1 MLSDQDKC
9 GLYKVQMVEDGTLFE
24 VYPVLGLTLSKTPIA
39 FTSSAKARAAAIA
52 HTGAVDFKFNQLQPK
67 MWLMEAV
74 WSVGTSSANITPAPG
89 TAKRD
94 APSAVPTELISSAA
108 ADSDYDDDDDG
119 EMMSLFD

>member
-1 MLSDQDKC
+1 MLSHQDKC
-9 GLYKVQMVEDGTLFE
+9 GLYKVQMVEDGTFE

-39 FTSSAKARAAAIA
+39 FTSSAEARAAAIA